1 MLFKEFSKYIKQIEE
16 RSSRLEITR
25 LLAELFELLES
36 SELAP
41 AIYMLQGQVSPK
53 YAPINFGM
61 AEKMVLKAV
70 ATAFQIDSKSVL
82 NKYQIQGDLGG
93 LTQNL
98 RAEFLSFDENDLTIR
113 EVFDQ
118 LCKLASASGDGSQE
132 EKVSILRSLI
142 TQLDPLSTRFIVRI
156 PVGAL
161 RLGFSDMTILD
172 AFSYWIKKDKSLR
185 PQLLKAYQVFPDLG
199 HMAFMLKSN
208 GVEYI
213 SKVEPTIFTPIIM
226 MRAERLS
233 SGAEIIEKIGPCLV
247 EPKFDGFRLQIH
259 KKGKDVKLFTRG
271 LEDATN
277 MYPDIVRGVI
287 NEVAADNVIL
297 EGEAIGFDI
306 QTGNFLPFQETVT
319 RKRKY
324 DIEDKARE
332 IPLKLFVFEVLFLNG
347 KNMIDEVLTERKKAI
362 KNIIKR
368 DKNLSD
374 YTVFIAH
381 DEVISDAKKVEIVF
395 DDAVTRGLEGII
407 AKKLDGRYQ
416 PGARGWNWIKFKR
429 SYSSKIDDTIDCVVL
444 GYDFGKGKRSGF
456 GIGAFM
462 VGVYDE
468 KKDEFQTLAKIGTGL
483 TDDEW
488 RELKIKSEKLRVDKK
503 PLLYNTD
510 TLMNCDVWIS
520 PKIVVEIKADEITRS
535 PVHTAGRI
543 MKTSKS
549 GNAQEVDVPGYALRF
564 PRLVGFRDDKLPV
577 DATTLEELI
586 KMFMLQNASK

>member
-213 SKVEPTIFTPIIM
+213 SNVEPTIFTPIIM

-488 RELKIKSEKLRVDKK
+488 RELKIKSEKLRVEKK
-503 PLLYNTD
+503 PLLYNID

-577 DATTLEELI
+577 DATTLEELK

>member
-1 MLFKEFSKYIKQIEE
+1 MLFKEFSKYIKQIED

-503 PLLYNTD
+503 PLLYNID

>member
-208 GVEYI
+208 GVEYV

-381 DEVISDAKKVEIVF
+381 DDVISDAKKVEIVF

-503 PLLYNTD
+503 PLLYNID

>member
-1 MLFKEFSKYIKQIEE
+1 MLFKEFSKYIKQIED

-483 TDDEW
+483 TDDVW

-503 PLLYNTD
+503 PLLYNID

-520 PKIVVEIKADEITRS
+520 PKIVLEIKDDEITRS

>member
-82 NKYQIQGDLGG
+82 IKYQIQGDLGG

>member
-503 PLLYNTD
+503 PLLYNID

>member
-185 PQLLKAYQVFPDLG
+185 PKLLKAYQVFPDLG

-503 PLLYNTD
+503 PLLYNID